1 MPGTN
6 LTREEAQQRADL
18 LSVDSYEID
27 LDLSGAQGGGTARSS
42 EAESGGGTFRSVT
55 TVRFDVA
62 ESGAESFIDLV
73 APAVRE
79 VTLNGDSLDP
89 AEVFKDSRIALP
101 GLLQGR
107 NVLRVVADCAYTN
120 TGEGLHRFV
129 DPVDEQAYLYTQFE
143 VPDARRVFANFEQP
157 DLKATFRFTVT
168 APEGWTVISN
178 SPTPEPKDN
187 VWAFAPTPRIST
199 YITAL
204 IVGPYHSVHSVYEKD
219 GQSVPL
225 GIYCRPSLAEHLDS
239 DAIFEVTRQG
249 FDWFQE
255 KFDYAYPFEKYDQ
268 LFVPEFNA
276 GAMENAGA
284 VTIRDQY
291 VFRSKVTDAAYEV
304 RAETILHELAHMWFG
319 DLVTM
324 EWWNDLW
331 LNESF
336 ATFTSIACQAS
347 APGSR
352 WPHAWTTFANSM
364 KTWAYRQDQ
373 LPSTHPIMAEIRDLD
388 DVLVNFDGIT
398 YAKGAS
404 VLKQLVAYVGEDEF
418 FRGVQAYFKRHAF
431 GNTRLS
437 DLLGALEE
445 TSGRDLKTWSKAWL
459 ETAGINVLRPEL
471 ETDADGVITSFAVR
485 QEAPALPVGA
495 KGEPMLRPH
504 RIAIGLYDLDDAGK
518 LVRVKR
524 VELDVDGELTA
535 VPELTGVRRPA
546 VVLLNDDDL
555 SYAKVRMDEE
565 SLAVVTEHLGD
576 FAESLPRALSWASA
590 WDMTRDGEL
599 ATRDYLSL
607 VLSGIGKESDI
618 GVVQSLHRQA
628 KLAIDLYADPAAR
641 ETLLTRWTEATL
653 AHLRTAEPGSDHQ
666 LAWARA
672 FAATARTPEQLD
684 LLEALLDGSQT
695 VEGLAVDTELRW
707 AFVER
712 LAAVGRFDEAEI
724 AAEYERDRTAAGER
738 HAATAR
744 AARPTAEA
752 KAEAW
757 ASVVESDK
765 LPNAVQ
771 EAVIGGF
778 VQTDQ
783 RELLAPYTDRY
794 FDSVKSAWDSRS
806 HEMAQQIAVGLYP
819 SVQVSEE
826 TLRKT
831 DAWLTATEPT
841 PALRRLVS
849 ESRAGVER
857 ALKAQRADA
866 ASA

>member
-6 LTREEAQQRADL
+6 LTREEAQQRAKL
-18 LSVDSYEID
+18 LTVDSYEID
-27 LDLSGAQGGGTARSS
+27 LDLSGAQ
-42 EAESGGGTFRSVT
+42 EGGTFRSVT

-62 ESGAESFIDLV
+62 ENDAETDAENGTGNGTESFIDLV
-73 APAVRE
+73 APTVHE
-79 VTLNGDSLDP
+79 VTLNGDRLAVD
-89 AEVFKDSRIALP
+89 EVFADSRIALP
-101 GLLQGR
+101 GLLEGR
-107 NVLRVVADCAYTN
+107 NILRVVADCAYTN

-129 DPVDEQAYLYTQFE
+129 DPVDDQAYLYTQFE
-143 VPDARRVFANFEQP
+143 VPDARRVFASFEQP
-157 DLKATFRFTVT
+157 DLKATFRFTVR

-178 SPTPEPKDN
+178 SPTPEPREN
-187 VWAFAPTPRIST
+187 VWAFEPTPRISS

-204 IVGPYHSVHSVYEKD
+204 IVGPYHAVHSVYEKD
-219 GQSVPL
+219 GQRVPL
-225 GIYCRPSLAEHLDS
+225 GIYCRPSLAEHLDA

-336 ATFTSIACQAS
+336 ATYTSIACQSA

-352 WPHAWTTFANSM
+352 WPHSWTTFANSM

-373 LPSTHPIMAEIRDLD
+373 LPSTHPIMADIRDLD

-404 VLKQLVAYVGEDEF
+404 VLKQLVAYVGEDAF

-445 TSGRDLKTWSKAWL
+445 TSGRDLRTWSKAWL
-459 ETAGINVLRPEL
+459 ETAGINVLRPEI
-471 ETDADGVITSFAVR
+471 ETDAEGIITSFAVR
-485 QEAPALPVGA
+485 QEAPALPAGA
-495 KGEPMLRPH
+495 QGEPTLRPH
-504 RIAIGLYDLDDAGK
+504 RIAIGAYDLDPGGK
-518 LVRVKR
+518 LVRGER

-535 VPELTGVRRPA
+535 VPQLVGVRRPA

-555 SYAKVRMDEE
+555 SYAKVRLDER
-565 SLAVVTEHLGD
+565 SLAFVTEHLGD
-576 FAESLPRALSWASA
+576 FAESLPRALCWASA
-590 WDMTRDGEL
+590 WDMTRDAEL
-599 ATRDYLSL
+599 PARDYLAL

-618 GVVQSLHRQA
+618 GVVQSLQRQV
-628 KLAIDLYADPAAR
+628 KLAVDSYAAPASR

-653 AHLRTAEPGSDHQ
+653 AHLRAATPGGDHQ

-684 LLEALLDGSQT
+684 LLEGLLDGSQEI
-695 VEGLAVDTELRW
+695 EGLAVDTELRW
-707 AFVER
+707 AFVQR

-724 AAEYERDRTAAGER
+724 GAEYERDRTAAGER
-738 HAATAR
+738 HATSAR
-744 AARPTAEA
+744 AARPTEEA

-757 ASVVESDK
+757 ASVVDSDK

-778 VQTDQ
+778 VQSDQ

-794 FDSVKSAWDSRS
+794 FEVLKDVWESRS

-819 SVQVSEE
+819 AVQVSEE
-826 TLRKT
+826 TLRRT
-831 DAWLTATEPT
+831 DAWLTSAEPSA
-841 PALRRLVS
+841 ALRRLVS

-857 ALKAQRADA
+857 ALRAQAADA
-866 ASA
+866 R